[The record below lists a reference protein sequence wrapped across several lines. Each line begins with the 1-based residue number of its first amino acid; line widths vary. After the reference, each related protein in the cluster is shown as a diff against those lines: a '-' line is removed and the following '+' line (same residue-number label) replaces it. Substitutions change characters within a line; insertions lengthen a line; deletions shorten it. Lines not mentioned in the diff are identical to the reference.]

1 MLHWQ
6 VSQAAV
12 LPPGTWQGRR
22 DPAQGRASDQDWI
35 SPSMSHQM
43 TTDWRGKKL
52 ICLHIHASSQ
62 EQIIETWMDAWQY
75 SIMGWPQDL
84 PIHKV
89 TIEGGMHLLH
99 SSHTNFFWLKV
110 WVSMQQLPA
119 WTEQLK
125 SQTLPIDSY
134 PQHQSSRR
142 IHHPVDSQVPSTW
155 WAAALLLHPLSL
167 PEVVL
172 AVNVLGEPK
181 VCHLDYTT
189 GVHPEG
195 RGEPRYKLPEW
206 TVYLLSRRRARTWSS
221 QSYLNHVCA
230 PDIIVWV
237 ITLSTYIIILA
248 HTLPH
253 HYTFTAVL
261 WS

>member
-125 SQTLPIDSY
+125 SQTLSVDSY
-134 PQHQSSRR
+134 PPHRSSRR
-142 IHHPVDSQVPSTW
+142 IHHPVDFQVPSTW
-155 WAAALLLHPLSL
+155 WAATLLLHPLSL
-167 PEVVL
+167 
-172 AVNVLGEPK
+172 AG
-181 VCHLDYTT
+181 
-189 GVHPEG
+189 
-195 RGEPRYKLPEW
+195 
-206 TVYLLSRRRARTWSS
+206 SS
-221 QSYLNHVCA
+221 SCELQWALN
-230 PDIIVWV
+230 
-237 ITLSTYIIILA
+237 LRK
-248 HTLPH
+248 
-253 HYTFTAVL
+253 FQ
-261 WS
+261 